1 MRIPTSDA
9 IAPASEARTAA
20 ADMRAAGGEAAD
32 FAAPLR
38 DNSRTFGAI
47 LVEQGRISPTD
58 AEEIL
63 QYAAKHRLRFGDAAL
78 RLQLLTQ
85 DDIDFAVAHQFNYPL
100 LPRGGLHGVADSVV
114 AAYNP
119 QNERV
124 EPLRALRSQ
133 LALRW
138 FNDANHKMIA
148 ITSPNRGEGRSWIAA
163 NLAVVFAQIG
173 ERTLLIDADMRHPR
187 QHQLFNLHES
197 AGLSALLTGRAGKEI
212 ASRIH
217 PQLRLFVL
225 PAGAPP
231 PNPQELLSRPVF
243 DLVLERFS
251 DQFDVIL
258 IDTPAAAETAD
269 AQIVASRAGAALM
282 VARRNVSRH
291 SRLRSTMQ
299 TMSQTGV
306 NVIGSVIDEY

>member
-1 MRIPTSDA
+1 MRIPTSEA
-9 IAPASEARTAA
+9 ITPASEARTAA
-20 ADMRAAGGEAAD
+20 GEMRAAGGEAAD
-32 FAAPLR
+32 FATPLR

-58 AEEIL
+58 SEEIL
-63 QYAAKHRLRFGDAAL
+63 QFAAKHRLRFGDAGL
-78 RLQLLTQ
+78 RLKLLTQ
-85 DDIDFAVAHQFNYPL
+85 EDIDFAVAHQFNYPL
-100 LPRGGLHGVADSVV
+100 LPRGGRHGVADCVV

-148 ITSPNRGEGRSWIAA
+148 ITSPSRGEGRSWIAA

-217 PQLRLFVL
+217 PQLRLFV
-225 PAGAPP
+225 PAGG
-231 PNPQELLSRPVF
+231 R
-243 DLVLERFS
+243 
-251 DQFDVIL
+251 
-258 IDTPAAAETAD
+258 AAAEPAG
-269 AQIVASRAGAALM
+269 VAEPTGIRPGAGALQRPIRRHRDRHTGGCGNRGRTDRREPGRCGTHGGAAQRQPPFAAALDD
-282 VARRNVSRH
+282 ADDEPDGRQRH
-291 SRLRSTMQ
+291 RKRHR
-299 TMSQTGV
+299 
-306 NVIGSVIDEY
+306 